1 MRRMSVLNQKRAQMQ
16 RRKEIKMMLA
26 RRKTAQAILAEKE
39 EEIEKRIARAEY
51 ELSFAD
57 KFDTVIIDDEL
68 DVAKRETL
76 SVINHFIV

>member
-39 EEIEKRIARAEY
+39 EEK
-51 ELSFAD
+51 
-57 KFDTVIIDDEL
+57 TVCT
-68 DVAKRETL
+68 R
-76 SVINHFIV
+76 